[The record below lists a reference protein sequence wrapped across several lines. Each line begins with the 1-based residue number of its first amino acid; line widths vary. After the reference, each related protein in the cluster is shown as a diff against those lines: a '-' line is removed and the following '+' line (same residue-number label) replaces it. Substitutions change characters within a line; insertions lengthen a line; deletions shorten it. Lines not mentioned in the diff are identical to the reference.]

1 MTCSLWRL
9 QGAEGSCCWSF
20 DVSQNYRLMCACW
33 TGRDQS
39 FLKRAKAE
47 AWPQAGG
54 LQMMPSPYSSRPES
68 CLSLVGFLSHRTTA
82 VSRKGGWGSHL
93 SISMVTSLNYVHRNI
108 QVHLG
113 SQKGPRKKISTLPG
127 MVIIIAFVLYV
138 CFWPTLFDTFLI
150 SNPA

>member
-1 MTCSLWRL
+1 MACSLWRL
-9 QGAEGSCCWSF
+9 QGAEGSCYSSF
-20 DVSQNYRLMCACW
+20 DVSQNYRLMCICW

-54 LQMMPSPYSSRPES
+54 LQMMPSPYTSRPES

-93 SISMVTSLNYVHRNI
+93 SISMVTSLNYIHRNI
-108 QVHLG
+108 QVHLD
-113 SQKGPRKKISTLPG
+113 SQKGLRKNI
-127 MVIIIAFVLYV
+127 
-138 CFWPTLFDTFLI
+138 
-150 SNPA
+150 NPAWNGNYGSFCFVCVLLAEHCLIHF